1 MTTPFLHKF
10 ASNQAIPD
18 IYSSTLWPGL
28 KLTKYDNAY
37 LLVESPQTVQSLS
50 SSVYGGGMSRID
62 RAVNIYVDKHFTS
75 DHPAAEIEAR
85 LKKWNLPASGTA
97 GLLTAVKLAH
107 VSVIE
112 ESTDHAV
119 VFCCTTAGAG
129 NSARAASPRTVFP
142 AAYSPGTINTMLFIA
157 GELTSY
163 AMVNA
168 LQTAVEAKAC
178 ALQDLG
184 VRDAENGMIATGTTT
199 DAVVLGVSGFEPDG
213 STPDKI
219 HAYAGTATEL
229 GSCIG
234 RLVYATVTESL
245 LAGEEA
251 AG

>member
-1 MTTPFLHKF
+1 MTTPFLHSL
-10 ASNQAIPD
+10 ASNQAIPE

-28 KLTKYDNAY
+28 KLTKHHNAY

-62 RAVNIYVDKHFTS
+62 RAVNIYVDKHFAS
-75 DHPAAEIEAR
+75 DDPAAEIEAR
-85 LKKWNLPASGTA
+85 LNKWQLPAAGTA
-97 GLLTAVKLAH
+97 GLLTAVKLTHA
-107 VSVIE
+107 SVLE
-112 ESTDHAV
+112 EITDHAV

-129 NSARAASPRTVFP
+129 NAARASSPRTVFP
-142 AAYSPGTINTMLFIA
+142 ASYTPGTINTMLFIA

-184 VRDAENGMIATGTTT
+184 VKDAENGMIATGTTT
-199 DAVVLGVSGFEPDG
+199 DAVVLGVSGLRPDG
-213 STPDKI
+213 SIPDKI

-234 RLVYATVTESL
+234 RHVYATVTESL
-245 LAGEEA
+245 LAGKEKA
-251 AG
+251 K